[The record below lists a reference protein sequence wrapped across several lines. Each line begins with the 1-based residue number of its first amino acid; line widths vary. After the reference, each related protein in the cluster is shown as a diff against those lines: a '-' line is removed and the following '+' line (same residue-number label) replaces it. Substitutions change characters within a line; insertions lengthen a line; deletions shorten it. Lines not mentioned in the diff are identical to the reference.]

1 MTLEEI
7 LAQDDPSLVTQLSAA
22 DLTRFFWK
30 WKGLQKQ
37 YGRDTAFYLAT
48 NENLK
53 LAYEK
58 LDEQERELSHAYG
71 IIQED
76 LGVAKQVQTALLPT
90 ALAEMESQVELAVFH
105 KQLTEVGGDY
115 YDFFRMSGGRSAIGL
130 FDISGHGVSAA
141 LIMAFLK
148 AQFMQVMEEPLSLRE
163 IVDQVNETS
172 FDFLREVRRYST
184 INLVALDADSIRY
197 VSGGGYGYL
206 IPAQGENQPF
216 KKGSHFLGLRRKPYE
231 EHVLPFGKGDLLALY
246 TDGIIEAQDKSGAD
260 YTARRLHAIIESHR
274 ELPMQEI
281 LTRCQADY
289 QQFRH
294 ADSDDCTL
302 ILVRRKS

>member
-7 LAQDDPSLVTQLSAA
+7 LAQDDPALMTQLSS
-22 DLTRFFWK
+22 DELTRLFWK
-30 WKGLQKQ
+30 WKGLKKQ
-37 YGRDTAFYLAT
+37 YARDTDFYVAT

-58 LDEQERELSHAYG
+58 LDEQERELSRAYS

-76 LGVAKQVQTALLPT
+76 LGVAKQVQTALLPE
-90 ALAEMESQVELAVFH
+90 LADDFANQLELAVFH

-115 YDFFRMSGGRSAIGL
+115 YDFFRMAEGRYAIGL

-148 AQFMQVMEEPLSLRE
+148 AQFMQVMETGRSLRE
-163 IVDQVNETS
+163 IVDHVNVAS

-184 INLVALDADSIRY
+184 INLVAFEPNQLRY

-206 IPAQGENQPF
+206 LHPDGQSHLF
-216 KKGSHFLGLRRKPYE
+216 HKGSHFLGLRKKPYE
-231 EHVLPFGKGDLLALY
+231 EHALPFAAGDILALF
-246 TDGIIEAQDKSGAD
+246 TDGMIEAQNKEGAD
-260 YTARRLHAIIESHR
+260 YTARRLQSVIEKNR
-274 ELPMQEI
+274 TLPMSEV
-281 LTRCQADY
+281 LTLCMEDY
-289 QQFRH
+289 RQFRRE
-294 ADSDDCTL
+294 DSDDCTL
-302 ILVRRKS
+302 ILIRRKS

>member
-7 LAQDDPSLVTQLSAA
+7 LAQDDPSLMTQLSSA
-22 DLTRFFWK
+22 DLARLFWK
-30 WKGLQKQ
+30 WKGQKKQ
-37 YGRDTAFYLAT
+37 YTRDTNFYVAT

-58 LDEQERELSHAYG
+58 LDEQERELSRAYA

-76 LGVAKQVQTALLPT
+76 LGVARQVQTALLPE
-90 ALAEMESQVELAVFH
+90 LADDLTGQLELAVYH

-115 YDFFRMSGGRSAIGL
+115 YDFFRMAEGRYAIGL

-148 AQFMQVMEEPLSLRE
+148 AQFMQVMETGRSLRE
-163 IVDQVNETS
+163 IVDHVNVAS

-184 INLVALDADSIRY
+184 INLVAFEPNQLRY

-206 IPAQGENQPF
+206 LHPDGQSHLF
-216 KKGSHFLGLRRKPYE
+216 HKGSHFLGLRKKPYE
-231 EHVLPFGKGDLLALY
+231 EHALPFAAGDILALF
-246 TDGIIEAQDKSGAD
+246 TDGMIEAQNKEGAD
-260 YTARRLHAIIESHR
+260 YTARRLQSVIEKNR
-274 ELPMQEI
+274 TLPMSEV
-281 LTRCQADY
+281 LTLCMEDY
-289 QQFRH
+289 RQFRRE
-294 ADSDDCTL
+294 DSDDCTL
-302 ILVRRKS
+302 ILIRRKS

>member
-7 LAQDDPSLVTQLSAA
+7 LAQDDPSLMTQLSSA
-22 DLTRFFWK
+22 DLARLFWK
-30 WKGLQKQ
+30 WKGLKKQ
-37 YGRDTAFYLAT
+37 YTRDTNFYVAT

-58 LDEQERELSHAYG
+58 LDEQERELSRAYA

-76 LGVAKQVQTALLPT
+76 LGVARQVQTALLPE
-90 ALAEMESQVELAVFH
+90 LADDLAGQLELAVYH

-115 YDFFRMSGGRSAIGL
+115 YDFFRMAEGRYAISL

-148 AQFMQVMEEPLSLRE
+148 AQFMQVMETGRSLRE
-163 IVDQVNETS
+163 IVDHVNVAS

-184 INLVALDADSIRY
+184 INLVAFEPNQLRY

-206 IPAQGENQPF
+206 LHPDGQSHLF
-216 KKGSHFLGLRRKPYE
+216 HKGSHFLGLRKKPYE
-231 EHVLPFGKGDLLALY
+231 EHALPFAAGDILALF
-246 TDGIIEAQDKSGAD
+246 TDGMIEAQNKEGAD
-260 YTARRLHAIIESHR
+260 YTARRLQSVIEKNRTH
-274 ELPMQEI
+274 PMSEV
-281 LTRCQADY
+281 LTLCMEDY
-289 QQFRH
+289 RQFRRE
-294 ADSDDCTL
+294 DSDDCTL
-302 ILVRRKS
+302 ILIRRKS

>member
-7 LAQDDPSLVTQLSAA
+7 LAQDDPSLMTQLSSA
-22 DLTRFFWK
+22 DLTRLFWK
-30 WKGLQKQ
+30 WKGLKKQ
-37 YGRDTAFYLAT
+37 YTRDTDFYVAT

-58 LDEQERELSHAYG
+58 LDEQERELSRAYA

-76 LGVAKQVQTALLPT
+76 LGVARQVQSALLPE
-90 ALAEMESQVELAVFH
+90 LADDLASQLELAVFH

-115 YDFFRMSGGRSAIGL
+115 YDFFRMAEGRYAMGL

-148 AQFMQVMEEPLSLRE
+148 AQFMQVMETQRSLRE
-163 IVDQVNETS
+163 IVDHVNHAS

-184 INLVALDADSIRY
+184 INLVAFDPNQIRY

-206 IPAQGENQPF
+206 LHPDGQSHLFQ
-216 KKGSHFLGLRRKPYE
+216 KGSHFLGLRRKPYE
-231 EHVLPFGKGDLLALY
+231 EHVLPFSSGDILALF
-246 TDGIIEAQDKSGAD
+246 TDGMIEAQNQSGAD
-260 YTARRLHAIIESHR
+260 YSARRLQSVIGQHR
-274 ELPMQEI
+274 DRPMAEV
-281 LTRCQADY
+281 LEHCLADY
-289 QQFRH
+289 RQFRH
-294 ADSDDCTL
+294 QDSDDCTL
-302 ILVRRKS
+302 ILIRRKS